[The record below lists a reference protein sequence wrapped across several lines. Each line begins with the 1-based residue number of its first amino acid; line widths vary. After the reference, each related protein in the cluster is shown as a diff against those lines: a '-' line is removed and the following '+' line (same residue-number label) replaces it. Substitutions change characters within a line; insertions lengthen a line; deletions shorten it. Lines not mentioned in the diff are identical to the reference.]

1 MGVGQ
6 GKALGGGIREWNVE
20 FILLGAQLFILISP
34 VSCCI
39 FLIWGLNPDSTSFSV
54 AGRGKADTGYNP
66 APCSHH
72 LSDPLLKGT
81 RSKQAPQRN
90 ACPHFRS
97 TLCRLTGNEVFKVSH
112 LMSRPTLNR
121 HDNLSWSPQELPAF
135 QFYWCHRT

>member
-39 FLIWGLNPDSTSFSV
+39 FLILGLNPDSTSFSV
-54 AGRGKADTGYNP
+54 AGLGKADTGYNP

-72 LSDPLLKGT
+72 LSYPAAKRGKK
-81 RSKQAPQRN
+81 RAGPSKKYLPTLRT
-90 ACPHFRS
+90 
-97 TLCRLTGNEVFKVSH
+97 TLCPSTGNEVFKVSH
-112 LMSRPTLNR
+112 LTSKT
-121 HDNLSWSPQELPAF
+121 HPQPP
-135 QFYWCHRT
+135 